1 MTQYKQGKVSFLF
14 LSSHNNRQDVQ
25 NDFGDTTL
33 PKLHVFALC
42 KQTVQSDLTARLS
55 SARWWVTTIL
65 IKMMQ

>member
-1 MTQYKQGKVSFLF
+1 MCKMILVTLLCPNYMFLQY
-14 LSSHNNRQDVQ
+14 LSV
-25 NDFGDTTL
+25 
-33 PKLHVFALC
+33 ALC